1 MQVDTKLKD
10 PALIESALFR
20 LLESCASRSKSYF
33 QLSTCTPTSREMA
46 GRWRD
51 LHPYIAMASAG
62 PGSLAEEDGE
72 EEVLNEVYGWA
83 RMYDEVRSICFL
95 SLCVCLSLS
104 ALWVSLTQC
113 PSLSLYPSPSTSS
126 RYLSL
131 SLHLSLCLHF
141 SAIYLI
147 NHLAHTQPVSVSV
160 NDHRSPRRRTR
171 RELPPTKMKRKKKSM
186 RKRKRRRKMRREFG
200 RRRATVHS

>member
-95 SLCVCLSLS
+95 SLCVSLSLFSLGVSPSEPVPLSVPISINFISVSLALSASLSLS
-104 ALWVSLTQC
+104 PFL
-113 PSLSLYPSPSTSS
+113 
-126 RYLSL
+126 R
-131 SLHLSLCLHF
+131 HLSYKSSCSHTTCVCL
-141 SAIYLI
+141 
-147 NHLAHTQPVSVSV
+147 
-160 NDHRSPRRRTR
+160 
-171 RELPPTKMKRKKKSM
+171 RE
-186 RKRKRRRKMRREFG
+186 
-200 RRRATVHS
+200 